1 MIEDCPSCFSEMR
14 VRITGLSVP
23 DIECTECGERFTSW
37 RDWVNL
43 TQLAEVRRKLRRCRR
58 RGRLLRVKAKIFYL
72 TYYGKWLELKI
83 EFWRTIAGMGGATPK
98 QSEALTGIEV
108 EEDDN

>member
-1 MIEDCPSCFSEMR
+1 MIHDCPSCLSNLHVSFE
-14 VRITGLSVP
+14 GFSVP
-23 DIECTECGERFTSW
+23 DLECDTCGERFRSW

-43 TQLAEVRRKLRRCRR
+43 TPLVEVRRKLRRCRL
-58 RGRLLRVKAKIFYL
+58 RGRWVRIKAEMIYLSYYARWLKI
-72 TYYGKWLELKI
+72 KI
-83 EFWRTIAGMGGATPK
+83 EFWRTIAGIGGVTPE